1 MKFEYSFAFRDQ
13 LHDRF
18 CYLARLIGQ
27 TASQELLA
35 NFIGG
40 FESRVE
46 NHPQSAPLCM
56 EAADVGLTMY
66 HDYVDP
72 KLQLRAIY
80 RVSEEENTVYALLF
94 LSTKQSIRQ
103 ALIQYCLRQER

>member
-18 CYLARLIGQ
+18 YYLARHIGQ
-27 TASQELLA
+27 VTAQEFLDS
-35 NFIGG
+35 FIVG
-40 FESRVE
+40 FEGRVNDYPE
-46 NHPQSAPLCM
+46 STPVCM
-56 EAADVGLTMY
+56 EAADLGFTTY

-80 RVSEEENTVYALLF
+80 RFSESEGVVYPLLF
-94 LSTKQSIRQ
+94 LSTKQSISQ
-103 ALIQYCLRQER
+103 ALIQYCLRH